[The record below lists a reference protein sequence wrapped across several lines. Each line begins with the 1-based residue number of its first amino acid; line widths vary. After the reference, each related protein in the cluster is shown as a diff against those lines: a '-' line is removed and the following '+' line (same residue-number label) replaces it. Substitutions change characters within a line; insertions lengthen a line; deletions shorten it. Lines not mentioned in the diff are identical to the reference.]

1 MRPDAVQT
9 RDNIL
14 EAADELFYAEGF
26 VAASMDRI
34 ADRAGVTKKTLYYHF
49 RSKDDLM
56 AAYLE
61 TRHGEVMARYQRW
74 AGTSGTAS
82 ERIHR
87 MFHRLAASSTE
98 PTWRGCGFVR
108 AVCELANLPGHPA
121 CLAARKHKR
130 TFEAW
135 FAGLLKA
142 EGRSDCE
149 ALARVLMVLLD
160 GAIVQVL
167 IHKDPDYA
175 RAAASAASELLS
187 RSTMR
192 PLTQAA

>member
-1 MRPDAVQT
+1 MRPSAVQT

-14 EAADELFYAEGF
+14 EAADRLFYAEGF
-26 VAASMDRI
+26 TAASMDRI

-49 RSKDDLM
+49 RSKDELM

-74 AGTSGTAS
+74 AGTTGTAS
-82 ERIHR
+82 DRIQR
-87 MFHRLAASSTE
+87 MFRRLAAASME
-98 PTWRGCGFVR
+98 PTWRGCSFVR

-121 CLAARKHKR
+121 YLAARKHKR

-135 FAGLLKA
+135 FAGLLKV
-142 EGRSDCE
+142 EGRSNCDS
-149 ALARVLMVLLD
+149 LARVLMVLLD

-167 IHKDPDYA
+167 IHKDPNYA
-175 RAAASAASELLS
+175 RAAASAARELLG
-187 RSTMR
+187 RSTTS
-192 PLTQAA
+192 LTAAA